1 MVAVTLIVAATLAT
15 FLALFL
21 TSRPYD
27 PMDST
32 IDPQQ
37 AVPLGGTT
45 PTPSP
50 KPSPTVSPLTQVP
63 SSGRTNESASE
74 TKVAAIDDA
83 TIQAEI
89 EKTIARDSTLST
101 LDLNTIV
108 EGGKVTLAGS
118 VRSSDLKQRVEK
130 AVRSVKGVVSVDNQ
144 LVITEATPSSIDFSD
159 SPRVMESDTYCL
171 CYVRSRPTAVII
183 LASNFFRANCL
194 VNYGFCDV

>member
-1 MVAVTLIVAATLAT
+1 MERQRHKRIVVKTPSGRGQRGSTRQAAPRPRESIVAVTVIIAATLAT

-32 IDPQQ
+32 IAPQP
-37 AVPLGGTT
+37 AVPQGAIT

-50 KPSPTVSPLTQVP
+50 KASPTVNP
-63 SSGRTNESASE
+63 SNQGPASGQTSESAGE

-101 LDLNTIV
+101 LDLSTIV

-118 VRSSDLKQRVEK
+118 VRSPDLKLRVEK

-144 LVITEATPSSIDFSD
+144 LVITEATP
-159 SPRVMESDTYCL
+159 
-171 CYVRSRPTAVII
+171 
-183 LASNFFRANCL
+183 
-194 VNYGFCDV
+194 

>member
-1 MVAVTLIVAATLAT
+1 MVAVTVIAAATLAT
-15 FLALFL
+15 FLALFV

-32 IDPQQ
+32 IAPQQ
-37 AVPLGGTT
+37 SVPLGSST

-50 KPSPTVSPLTQVP
+50 KASPTTTPANQGP
-63 SSGRTNESASE
+63 SSGQVNEPAGE

-89 EKTIARDSTLST
+89 EKTIAGDSTLST
-101 LDLNTIV
+101 LDLSTIV

-118 VRSSDLKQRVEK
+118 VRSTELKKRVEK

-144 LVITEATPSSIDFSD
+144 LVITAATP
-159 SPRVMESDTYCL
+159 
-171 CYVRSRPTAVII
+171 
-183 LASNFFRANCL
+183 
-194 VNYGFCDV
+194 

>member
-1 MVAVTLIVAATLAT
+1 MERQRHKQIVVETPSGRRQRGSGRQAAPRPRESMVAVTVIAAATLAT

-32 IDPQQ
+32 IAPQQ
-37 AVPLGGTT
+37 AVPQSPIT

-50 KPSPTVSPLTQVP
+50 KPSPTTTPAIQGP
-63 SSGRTNESASE
+63 SSGQVSESAGE
-74 TKVAAIDDA
+74 PKVAIDDA

-89 EKTIARDSTLST
+89 EKTIAGDSTLST
-101 LDLNTIV
+101 LDLSTIV

-118 VRSSDLKQRVEK
+118 VRSPDLKQRVEK

-144 LVITEATPSSIDFSD
+144 LVITVATP
-159 SPRVMESDTYCL
+159 
-171 CYVRSRPTAVII
+171 
-183 LASNFFRANCL
+183 
-194 VNYGFCDV
+194 

>member
-1 MVAVTLIVAATLAT
+1 VAVTVIIAATLAT

-32 IDPQQ
+32 VAPQP
-37 AVPLGGTT
+37 AVPQGAIT

-50 KPSPTVSPLTQVP
+50 KASPTVSPSNQGP
-63 SSGRTNESASE
+63 ASGQTSESAGE
-74 TKVAAIDDA
+74 TKVTAIDDA

-101 LDLNTIV
+101 LDLSTIV

-118 VRSSDLKQRVEK
+118 VRSPDLKLRVEK

-144 LVITEATPSSIDFSD
+144 LVITEATP
-159 SPRVMESDTYCL
+159 
-171 CYVRSRPTAVII
+171 
-183 LASNFFRANCL
+183 
-194 VNYGFCDV
+194 

>member
-1 MVAVTLIVAATLAT
+1 MERQRHKRIVVETPSGRSQRGSARQAAPRPRESMVAVTVIAAATLAT

-32 IDPQQ
+32 IAPQQ
-37 AVPLGGTT
+37 TVPQGPIT

-50 KPSPTVSPLTQVP
+50 KASPTLTP
-63 SSGRTNESASE
+63 SNQGPASGQTSESAGE
-74 TKVAAIDDA
+74 AKVAAIDDA
-83 TIQAEI
+83 AIQAAI
-89 EKTIARDSTLST
+89 EKTIAGDATLST

-118 VRSSDLKQRVEK
+118 VRSPDLKQRVEK

-144 LVITEATPSSIDFSD
+144 LVITEATP
-159 SPRVMESDTYCL
+159 
-171 CYVRSRPTAVII
+171 
-183 LASNFFRANCL
+183 
-194 VNYGFCDV
+194 

>member
-1 MVAVTLIVAATLAT
+1 MDRQRHKRIVVETPSRRSPRGSGRQAAPRPRESIVAVTVIAAATLAT
-15 FLALFL
+15 FLALFV

-32 IDPQQ
+32 VAPQQ
-37 AVPLGGTT
+37 TVPLGPGT

-50 KPSPTVSPLTQVP
+50 KPSPTGTPLDQGP
-63 SSGRTNESASE
+63 SSGQTTESARE

-89 EKTIARDSTLST
+89 EKKIADDSALSA
-101 LDLNTIV
+101 LDLSTIV

-118 VRSSDLKQRVEK
+118 VRSPDLKQRVEK

-144 LVITEATPSSIDFSD
+144 LVITEATP
-159 SPRVMESDTYCL
+159 
-171 CYVRSRPTAVII
+171 
-183 LASNFFRANCL
+183 
-194 VNYGFCDV
+194 

>member
-1 MVAVTLIVAATLAT
+1 MERQRHKRIVVETPSGRSRRGSGRKAAPRPRESMVAVTVIAAATLAT

-32 IDPQQ
+32 IAPQQ
-37 AVPLGGTT
+37 AVPQGPAT

-50 KPSPTVSPLTQVP
+50 KPSPTPAIQGP
-63 SSGRTNESASE
+63 SSGQVNEPAGE
-74 TKVAAIDDA
+74 TKVAAVDDA

-89 EKTIARDSTLST
+89 EKTIAGDSTLST
-101 LDLNTIV
+101 LDLSTIV

-118 VRSSDLKQRVEK
+118 VRSPDLKQRVEK

-144 LVITEATPSSIDFSD
+144 LVITEATP
-159 SPRVMESDTYCL
+159 
-171 CYVRSRPTAVII
+171 
-183 LASNFFRANCL
+183 
-194 VNYGFCDV
+194 